1 MKYLVL
7 IPLIVAGWLL
17 GLWLNEWTRRHGH
30 P

>member
-1 MKYLVL
+1 MKYLL
-7 IPLIVAGWLL
+7 FIPLVVGGWFL